1 MKKISDV
8 INKTIFINAFKIC
21 KSYSEKD
28 NHTDINL
35 LLLKDAFRYTSVRKI
50 EDYYD
55 KYIDTELF
63 YGIPYLYST
72 DIVTIPKNVNG
83 LREYRFFT
91 MMSMV
96 LYNAIGLLFVD
107 VCNEF
112 VSMVKFEKC
121 DIFHFSPTKFSIDNN
136 GEWISHNEYSVQYR
150 NYCNKLKE
158 KLEVNDVV
166 LKIDISNYFNT
177 MSHAKLVE
185 MLCTLGLESKLAIY
199 NIDENAKESLLF
211 YFESLMNKKEGIP
224 QGKIN
229 CVSDFFG
236 LLYLLKLDF
245 KIKEICE
252 PINLEFKSMLRYVD
266 DTVLILKNEKGL
278 KNKEVFKEL
287 SKLEQALSVFFNNEL
302 GLRIN
307 EKKTEYKILKSEED
321 LNLFISN
328 NIKKV
333 SNKDEEISTNLI
345 DNKVKDFLEVLKKYR
360 FNNNTSFQ
368 FNISSDEKEKLKV
381 IFENKCKSYM
391 NKSDIKMQIT
401 NIIADN
407 DIELT
412 VGEMYILIALFCVKD
427 KNKNFIYLKYL
438 INSINKNFN
447 PKDKRIIHILLILL
461 SQLDQKSISKK
472 IDRLIEKYKRD
483 LEKDNYGKYILIL
496 RNVYK
501 VDENVDMIEDES
513 IFNQLCY
520 EYHITSNTRKGA
532 KILATNK
539 TEYYKFIKELSRYDK
554 HDLNEAII
562 NQIKYFVYYYK
573 KENWDSSFNHF
584 QNIFHEIC
592 KEKYKL
598 EDKCDVNTII
608 SKLYNQGLIEVR
620 DEVLIRKF
628 YDRRNFNPVS
638 HPSKNGK
645 ASVKI
650 SREVL
655 NDFKDDILSLMLSFI
670 EYKDEKKR

>member
-35 LLLKDAFRYTSVRKI
+35 LLLKDAFKHTSVRQI
-50 EDYYD
+50 ESYYD

-72 DIVTIPKNVNG
+72 DIVSIPKNVNG

-121 DIFHFSPTKFSIDNN
+121 NIFHFSPTKFSVNN
-136 GEWISHNEYSVQYR
+136 SGEWISHNEYSVQYR

-252 PINLEFKSMLRYVD
+252 QINLEFKSMLRYVD
-266 DTVLILKNEKGL
+266 DTVLILKNKNGL
-278 KNKEVFKEL
+278 INRDVFKEL
-287 SKLEQALSVFFNNEL
+287 SKLEQALSVFFYNEL

-307 EKKTEYKILKSEED
+307 EKKTEYKILKNEED
-321 LNLFISN
+321 LNIFMSN

-333 SNKDEEISTNLI
+333 SNKDEEISSNLI

-368 FNISSDEKEKLKV
+368 FNISSDEKEKLKI
-381 IFENKCKSYM
+381 IFENKCKNYM
-391 NKSDIKMQIT
+391 NKSDIKIQIT
-401 NIIADN
+401 NIIAGN

-412 VGEMYILIALFCVKD
+412 VGEMYILIALFCIKD

-438 INSINKNFN
+438 INSIKDNFN
-447 PKDKRIIHILLILL
+447 PKDKRIIHIMLILL
-461 SQLDQKSISKK
+461 SQLDQKSISKQ
-472 IDRLIEKYKRD
+472 IDSLIEKYKKD

-496 RNVYK
+496 RNIYIT
-501 VDENVDMIEDES
+501 DENVNIIEDES

-520 EYHITSNTRKGA
+520 EYNITNNNRKGVRLLA
-532 KILATNK
+532 KNRTA
-539 TEYYKFIKELSRYDK
+539 YHKFISELSR

-608 SKLYNQGLIEVR
+608 TRLYNDGLIEVK

-655 NDFKDDILSLMLSFI
+655 NDFKDDILNLMLTFI
-670 EYKDEKKR
+670 QYKNEKK